1 MFFDLKTEY
10 FVCYN
15 YQSYSVPICWQGEKY
30 DGRKADV
37 WSCGVILYALLV
49 VRVLVFTHL
58 SAHLLSYTHMTLFV
72 RLLLPT
78 QVPTCYQLCTWC
90 FFNRVLSL
98 THVPM
103 FLLSFM
109 YMIFFYRIL
118 FTYSSANIL
127 LAMHITFFLL
137 DYNWVPTLS
146 VMHMTLCIRL
156 FSFS

>member
-58 SAHLLSYTHMTLFV
+58 SATCYHTHIWHFLSDYFYLLRYPLAISYAHDAFLTECFHSLMCSCFYYHSCTWYFLSDTFHLLKCQHTISHAH
-72 RLLLPT
+72 
-78 QVPTCYQLCTWC
+78 
-90 FFNRVLSL
+90 N
-98 THVPM
+98 
-103 FLLSFM
+103 
-109 YMIFFYRIL
+109 IFFY
-118 FTYSSANIL
+118 
-127 LAMHITFFLL
+127 
-137 DYNWVPTLS
+137 
-146 VMHMTLCIRL
+146 
-156 FSFS
+156 